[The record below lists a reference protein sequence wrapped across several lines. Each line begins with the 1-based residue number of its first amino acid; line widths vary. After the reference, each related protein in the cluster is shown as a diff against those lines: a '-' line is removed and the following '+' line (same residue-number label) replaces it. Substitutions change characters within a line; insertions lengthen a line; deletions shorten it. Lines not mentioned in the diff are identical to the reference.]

1 MPTTTQVIIAGAGAS
16 GMCAAIAAARDGA
29 RVLVIEKSDAPG
41 KKLSMTGNGRCNL
54 SNLNISEADYNESSR
69 DRMKKW
75 LKIFGVKDTVSFFSS
90 LGVVVS
96 NEEGYLYPITG
107 QAVTVTNALYNEC
120 LRLSVE
126 FKFGE
131 QLKSVSKTDEGF
143 TVKTNMDEYNCKSC
157 ILAIGGLAGPKTTL
171 STGDGYYIC
180 EKLGLKKK
188 DTYPALTALLSE
200 DDTLPA
206 SAGVR
211 ANATVSFMIGEGVFS
226 SEYGEVQIT
235 SSGISGI
242 PVMQASGLVAEHLA
256 KNRPVTA
263 SVNFFPEYSEGEFEK
278 LVEHMVGLPG
288 DRKLSEL
295 LLGFCN
301 SNINEMILKRMKL
314 SGGMKV
320 KNVGENML
328 RCVLNKYRDV
338 RIEIKGVCDYKKAQV
353 TRGGIS
359 LGEIDDSMQ
368 CKNVPGLFIVGELLD
383 VDGRCGGYN
392 LQFAWSSG
400 YIAGGAASLI

>member
-1 MPTTTQVIIAGAGAS
+1 MSETTQVIIAGAGAS
-16 GMCAAIAAARDGA
+16 GLCAAIAAARDGA
-29 RVLVIEKSDAPG
+29 RVLVIEKTDAPG

-75 LKIFGVKDTVSFFSS
+75 LKVFGVKDAVNFFSS

-96 NEEGYLYPITG
+96 NEDGYLYPITG
-107 QAVTVTNALYNEC
+107 QAVTVTNALFNEC
-120 LRLSVE
+120 NRLGVE

-131 QLKSVSKTDEGF
+131 QLKSVTKTGDSF
-143 TVKTNMDEYNCKSC
+143 RVKTNKDEYSSKSC
-157 ILAIGGLAGPKTTL
+157 ILAIGGLAGPKTTG

-180 EKLGLKKK
+180 EQLGLKKK
-188 DTYPALTALLSE
+188 DTFPALTALLS
-200 DDTLPA
+200 DDETLP
-206 SAGVR
+206 SSSGVR
-211 ANATVSFMIGEGVFS
+211 SNATVSFMIGEGIFA

-242 PVMQASGLVAEHLA
+242 PVMQASGLVAEHISR
-256 KNRPVTA
+256 NRPVTA
-263 SVNFFPEYSEGEFEK
+263 SVDFFPEYTDEEFEK
-278 LVEHMVGLPG
+278 LVEHMLSLPG

-320 KNVGENML
+320 KNVGDSML

-338 RIEIKGVCDYKKAQV
+338 RIEIKSVCDYKKAQV

-359 LGEIDDSMQ
+359 LGDIDDEFQ
-368 CKNVPGLFIVGELLD
+368 CKNVPGLFIIGELLD